1 MYFLSKFIPSL
12 FMPLNIAISALFIIA
27 FRKKNYTLLLTTLF
41 LTFFSN
47 GFVAELLN
55 RVAEY
60 PWKRLSPND
69 IPSADAVVVLSQRR
83 HKTPGKSD
91 IIEWWDDPDRFMS
104 GILLFKSNKAS
115 KLIFTGGYSP
125 FYPELP
131 PEGDLYKKEATS
143 FGLPQDKIYTTGI
156 VKNTYEESEAVK
168 ILLSKERPKII
179 LVTSAFHMNRAI
191 NLFEKKSIE
200 VIPYPVDFRSTHRL
214 GISKFINP
222 TMYIPNAVHLGQ
234 NSRIIREFIG
244 RIIYKLI

>member
-1 MYFLSKFIPSL
+1 
-12 FMPLNIAISALFIIA
+12 MPLNVAITALFIIA
-27 FRKKNYTLLLTTLF
+27 LKKRNYFLLLITFF

-47 GFVAELLN
+47 GLVTELLN

-60 PWKRLSPND
+60 PWKRLSPNEM
-69 IPSADAVVVLSQRR
+69 PSADAIVVLSQRR
-83 HKTPGKSD
+83 HKPPGESD

-104 GILLFKSNKAS
+104 GLMLLKAKKAS

-131 PEGDLYKKEATS
+131 PEGNLYKSEAIS
-143 FGLPQDKIYTTGI
+143 FGFPEDKIYTSGI
-156 VKNTYEESEAVK
+156 VKNTFEESEAVK

-179 LVTSAFHMNRAI
+179 LVTSAFHMNRSK

-200 VIPYPVDFRSTHRL
+200 VIPYPVDFRSSNRL

-222 TMYIPNAVHLGQ
+222 NMYIPNATNLAQ

-244 RIIYKLI
+244 RIVYKLI